1 MKKDLNL
8 LSVGIFCI
16 ILLIILNT
24 GCSLRPFYKPSGK
37 KIATCKGVMR
47 LTTGEKT
54 RFAFDIFRMQD
65 ETLKA
70 FFSAGWRKKYMPVEN
85 VSFENGIIHIETESP
100 YHIYEG
106 TLAGDSLTIEGEW
119 NQYKGSFIFELQK
132 KNNTR

>member
-1 MKKDLNL
+1 MKKNLNL
-8 LSVGIFCI
+8 LSVGIFCV

-24 GCSLRPFYKPSGK
+24 GCSLRPFHKPSGK
-37 KIATCKGVMR
+37 KIATCKGDIK

-70 FFSAGWRKKYMPVEN
+70 FFSTGWRKKYMPVEN
-85 VSFENGIIHIETESP
+85 VSFENGIIRIEVESP
-100 YHIYEG
+100 HHIYEG

-119 NQYKGSFIFELQK
+119 NQYKGSIFFELQK
-132 KNNTR
+132 KE